1 MEKPENKY
9 QRGKIYKIVSNQTE
23 FVYYGST
30 VEPYLTNRLSQHR
43 QGLKRWLCGKN
54 NYMSSFE
61 IIKFNDCNIIL
72 VERYP
77 CSSRDELRAREQYFI
92 DNNNCIN
99 KYNAYTTLNTKRAY
113 KRDYCK
119 KYFVENKDKIA
130 KYKKEYYKTNRERI
144 REECRLNDENKYMW
158 MWLYYK

>member
-1 MEKPENKY
+1 
-9 QRGKIYKIVSNQTE
+9 
-23 FVYYGST
+23 
-30 VEPYLTNRLSQHR
+30 
-43 QGLKRWLCGKN
+43 
-54 NYMSSFE
+54 MSSFE

-72 VERYP
+72 VESYP

-130 KYKKEYYKTNRERI
+130 NYKKEYYKTNRERI
-144 REECRLNDENKYMW
+144 REECRLNDEKNTCGCGCIINRSSVPKHQMTKKHSDR
-158 MWLYYK
+158 MKQIQQN